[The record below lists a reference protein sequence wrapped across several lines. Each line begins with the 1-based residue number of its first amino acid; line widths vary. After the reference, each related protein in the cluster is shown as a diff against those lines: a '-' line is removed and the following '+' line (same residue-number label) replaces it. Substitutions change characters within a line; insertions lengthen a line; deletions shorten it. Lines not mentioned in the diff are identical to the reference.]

1 MKYWV
6 ALLILLVPFLSKAQ
20 RITGKVTNSENEPLG
35 GATIQWLDLN
45 QGTFTNSAGI
55 FELKMGPAS
64 AARMQSL
71 TMGTVL
77 PLMA

>member
-1 MKYWV
+1 MEY
-6 ALLILLVPFLSKAQ
+6 
-20 RITGKVTNSENEPLG
+20 
-35 GATIQWLDLN
+35 LDL
-45 QGTFTNSAGI
+45 TGI

-77 PLMA
+77 PLIA